1 MRTNFRCCW
10 KIREPKKTPGLPMTQ
25 VQRMQQQDKQEP
37 KKPEQKMQLMHLR
50 MTMGRLGW
58 CFARSSYMGRQTHLM
73 FW

>member
-1 MRTNFRCCW
+1 V
-10 KIREPKKTPGLPMTQ
+10 LPMTQ